1 VRRGIKDKAGPAPK
15 QCRVGPLSAPLPGAR
30 VREVLPLLVPAG
42 GTTAMGVFGGCQLN
56 EAAGAT
62 STAPARAGSQSA

>member
-1 VRRGIKDKAGPAPK
+1 
-15 QCRVGPLSAPLPGAR
+15 LSAPLPGAR

-42 GTTAMGVFGGCQLN
+42 GTTAMGVFGGYQLN

>member
-1 VRRGIKDKAGPAPK
+1 
-15 QCRVGPLSAPLPGAR
+15 LSAPLPGAR
-30 VREVLPLLVPAG
+30 VRETVLPLLVPAG

-62 STAPARAGSQSA
+62 STASARAGSQSA